1 MITEKQKKIIY
12 VRSNFVVEAANQC
25 AQKLQEELNIKIESV
40 SSIHDIFPKLS
51 DPSFNPDAIVIA
63 IEDFYDIKGAD
74 VFDIVNTLS
83 TLIKCT
89 VFRDGNKTKRRT
101 TEIIAIVGDE
111 TDRNLIK
118 GLMSIPNIHLGL
130 RLCDSFTYEDIAN
143 DVRKYLFNQDFSVPK
158 KIQDLLKT
166 KKPQVQSRINTFDLT
181 PRQLQILTIVVSRGA
196 SNKVIAKMLNLSES
210 TIKLHMSA
218 IFKKYGV
225 RNRTQLAVFA
235 QDSNKSMEIKNV

>member
-1 MITEKQKKIIY
+1 MLTQKQKQIIY
-12 VRSNFVVEAANQC
+12 VRGNIIVEAANQC
-25 AQKLQEELNIKIESV
+25 AQKLQEELNITIDAV

-51 DPSFNPDAIVIA
+51 DPGFNPDAIVIA

-89 VFRDGNKTKRRT
+89 VFRDGTKTKRRA

-111 TDRNLIK
+111 TDRNLIR
-118 GLMSIPNIHLGL
+118 GLISIPNVHLGL
-130 RLCDSFTYEDIAN
+130 RLCTSFTYDDIAN
-143 DVRKYLFNQDFSVPK
+143 DVRKYLFNKDFSIPK

-166 KKPQVQSRINTFDLT
+166 KKSQRKNQVDVITLT
-181 PRQLQILTIVVSRGA
+181 PRQLQILALVTTRGA

-210 TIKLHMSA
+210 TVKLHMSA

-235 QDSNKSMEIKNV
+235 HDEKII